1 MMQELSCVPDL
12 RKRKKYAIA
21 ELLMGGLGMF
31 LFRQDSRNEIN
42 NKRREAGFSK
52 SLERCFGTWLAHGDS
67 IADVLCRAGSGQSGR
82 GEDEHD
88 GGAFRAEVP
97 AQAPPFGQVLPRGG
111 GRHRGDVL

>member
-31 LFRQDSRNEIN
+31 LFRQDFHNEIN

-52 SLERCFGTWLAHGDS
+52 SFERCFGTRLAHGDS
-67 IADVLCRAGSGQSGR
+67 IADVLCQLDPDSL
-82 GEDEHD
+82 EEVKMNLI
-88 GGAFRAEVP
+88 GGAFRTEVP
-97 AQAPPFGQVLPRGG
+97 AQAPSFGQVLPRGG
-111 GRHRGDVL
+111 GRHRGDGL